1 MRGYLLSVVLAAV
14 SVLLLV
20 FVIPVLLLIQRDLHD
35 RMALSAMRLA
45 VELLPEAQRATPPV
59 LPPRPDDGYLV
70 SILTVPEPSPPS
82 SVVGARPA
90 AEPASARPSAAPQP
104 TPTPAPAG
112 ADSPAVR
119 DALRSCRGTTVETS
133 DAVEVAL
140 PVRDATGCHTVVRVV
155 ASEKA
160 LRAHPVLFTLLTLTL
175 AAAAALFAVF
185 LADRVA
191 RGLLRSVSDLALAAD
206 DMARGV
212 LDARVAPSGPAEIQR
227 VGHQLNHLAK
237 RVGQLLDER
246 SQRSADLTHR
256 LRTPLTALRLD
267 MDALPDSPAT
277 RRVLADYR
285 MVTKAVD
292 EVIHLA
298 RHARLDTT
306 RRQTADVTRVA
317 RERVEFWAALAEDTG
332 RSVWHNIPR
341 EPIFVHASRSE
352 LEATFDAIL
361 GNIFAHTPS
370 GVPFWVDVLRVPD
383 EAAVVRI
390 DDAGPGFPDLSVIGR
405 GKSGAASTGL
415 GLDIA
420 RQTAEASGGAL
431 YLRRSPRGGAR
442 VEIWFGAA
450 RAYTSSI

>member
-1 MRGYLLSVVLAAV
+1 
-14 SVLLLV
+14 
-20 FVIPVLLLIQRDLHD
+20 
-35 RMALSAMRLA
+35 
-45 VELLPEAQRATPPV
+45 
-59 LPPRPDDGYLV
+59 
-70 SILTVPEPSPPS
+70 
-82 SVVGARPA
+82 
-90 AEPASARPSAAPQP
+90 
-104 TPTPAPAG
+104 
-112 ADSPAVR
+112 
-119 DALRSCRGTTVETS
+119 VETS

-140 PVRDATGCHTVVRVV
+140 PARDTTGCHTMVRVV

-160 LRAHPVLFTLLTLTL
+160 LRAHPALFTLLTLTL
-175 AAAAALFAVF
+175 AVAAALFAVF

-191 RGLLRSVSDLALAAD
+191 RGLLRSVTDLALAAD

-212 LDARVAPSGPAEIQR
+212 LDARVIPSGPAEIRR
-227 VGHQLNHLAK
+227 VGHQLNHLAN

-246 SQRSADLTHR
+246 SQRGADLTHR

-292 EVIHLA
+292 QVIHLA

-306 RRQTADVTRVA
+306 RRQIADVTRIA

-341 EPIFVHASRSE
+341 EPVFVDASPSE
-352 LEATFDAIL
+352 LEATFDAVL
-361 GNIFAHTPS
+361 GNIFAHTPT
-370 GVPFWVDVLRVPD
+370 GVPFWVDVVRGPD

-442 VEIWFGAA
+442 VEIWLGAA
-450 RAYTSSI
+450 RAYTSSVEPLCPPRSRARPPSGAPRRWRG